1 VPGSLIRVLYA
12 FDIPNNTAGQQY
24 ILQKKKKTPKKQIG
38 KVRLRQSK
46 QQIY

>member
-24 ILQKKKKTPKKQIG
+24 ILQKKKKNTQKTD
-38 KVRLRQSK
+38 RESEA
-46 QQIY
+46 